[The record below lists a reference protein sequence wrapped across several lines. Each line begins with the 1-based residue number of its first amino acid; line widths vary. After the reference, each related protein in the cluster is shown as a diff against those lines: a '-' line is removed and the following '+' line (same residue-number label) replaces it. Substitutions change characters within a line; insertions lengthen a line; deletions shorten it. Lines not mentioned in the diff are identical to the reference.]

1 MRDGAQYFTAP
12 ASSAQRRYEALRAYF
27 LDEMPAAEVADRFG
41 YSTASIHQMASLLRQ
56 GRLNLFTQT
65 RPGPKGPRKATGQ
78 LRQRVLELR
87 AAGHSV
93 TEIAAACTGEGMP
106 VSAQTC
112 WQILDAEGLPRLPRR
127 DDGRR
132 GPPARLDPVK
142 AAAAP
147 GWPDV
152 PADLPCD
159 HAGLLLLLPA
169 MTQAG
174 LPDLV
179 SSAGYPSTRDLSS
192 WQSIGTLLL
201 AKCARKPRVSHAG
214 TLADDEGLAF
224 TLGLTALPKATHL
237 GTYSWRV
244 RRESNQKL
252 LTGLVQ
258 ALRPLGLATGG
269 QGFNCDF
276 HAIRHHGDQ
285 AVLEKHYV
293 PRRSQRTRAV
303 LTFFAQDHATSDM
316 VYSNADIT
324 KAEQAAEIIA
334 FADYWNNAAGS
345 DPGLLVF
352 DSQLTTYKILGQ
364 LSGRGITWLT
374 LRQRGK
380 TELARL
386 DALPASAWKTAVI
399 ARSAATGRAAL
410 HVGDWPEFAR
420 PDALVWVTVVFHGTA
435 AWRNHGLIIFP
446 LLFYRT
452 SVQLRCPAAPPG
464 GGLRPPGRPGGLGHL
479 LVGHP
484 ALRRGFPGLVKGD
497 ASASSPAT
505 PEAPLTWAGVLRH
518 PSCGR
523 RGDAPHPVFPLSPPE
538 PSLRRAGVRGGAPA
552 GAGGA
557 RLGNERR
564 PSPPPS
570 GGRRGL
576 LPGPRAGTWPS
587 VPSRQA
593 CSYSPGGRPPV
604 RRITRAVLYQL
615 AHSLV
620 AASTRAG
627 VSHGPRWSMTSV
639 LYRPMMLS
647 ASALS

>member
-1 MRDGAQYFTAP
+1 MRDGAQYFTEP

-56 GRLNLFTQT
+56 GRLTLFAGT

-93 TEIAAACTGEGMP
+93 TEIAAACTSEGLP

-142 AAAAP
+142 AAALP
-147 GWPDV
+147 GWPDA

-169 MTQAG
+169 MTQVG

-201 AKCARKPRVSHAG
+201 AKCARQPRVSHAG

-244 RRESNQKL
+244 RRQSNQKL
-252 LTGLVQ
+252 LTGLVK
-258 ALRPLGLATGG
+258 ALQPLGLATGEA
-269 QGFNCDF
+269 GFNCDF

-334 FADYWNNAAGS
+334 FADYWNNATGS

-364 LSGRGITWLT
+364 LSGRGIRWLT

-399 ARSAATGRAAL
+399 ARSGRYRRPRL
-410 HVGDWPEFAR
+410 HEDMVKLTDISGQVRQIAIKNIGRDEPTLIITNDLTTPGKNLFAR
-420 PDALVWVTVVFHGTA
+420 YAERMMVENELDAYIGGFHLDALTSGVPLNVDLDTTLTVA
-435 AWRNHGLIIFP
+435 AGNLYR
-446 LLFYRT
+446 LL
-452 SVQLRCPAAPPG
+452 
-464 GGLRPPGRPGGLGHL
+464 
-479 LVGHP
+479 
-484 ALRRGFPGLVKGD
+484 ALKLSRYEH
-497 ASASSPAT
+497 AT
-505 PEAPLTWAGVLRH
+505 P
-518 PSCGR
+518 
-523 RGDAPHPVFPLSPPE
+523 
-538 PSLRRAGVRGGAPA
+538 
-552 GAGGA
+552 
-557 RLGNERR
+557 
-564 PSPPPS
+564 
-570 GGRRGL
+570 
-576 LPGPRAGTWPS
+576 
-587 VPSRQA
+587 
-593 CSYSPGGRPPV
+593 
-604 RRITRAVLYQL
+604 
-615 AHSLV
+615 
-620 AASTRAG
+620 
-627 VSHGPRWSMTSV
+627 
-639 LYRPMMLS
+639 
-647 ASALS
+647 

>member
-56 GRLNLFTQT
+56 GRLTLFGGT

-93 TEIAAACTGEGMP
+93 TEIAAACTREGMP

-142 AAAAP
+142 AAATP

-169 MTQAG
+169 MTRVG

-179 SSAGYPSTRDLSS
+179 SSAGFPSTRDLSS

-201 AKCARKPRVSHAG
+201 AKCARQPRVSHAG

-334 FADYWNNAAGS
+334 FADYWNNATGS

-399 ARSAATGRAAL
+399 ARSGRYRRPRLHEDMVELTDISGQVRQIAVKNIGRDEPTLIITNDLTTPGKNLFARYAERMMVENELDAYIGGFHLDALTSGVPLNVDLDTTLTVAAGNLYRLLALNLSRYEHATPETLWRDFLDATGSLHIDPAGVTCAL
-410 HVGDWPEFAR
+410 
-420 PDALVWVTVVFHGTA
+420 
-435 AWRNHGLIIFP
+435 N
-446 LLFYRT
+446 
-452 SVQLRCPAAPPG
+452 LRS
-464 GGLRPPGRPGGLGHL
+464 H
-479 LVGHP
+479 HP
-484 ALRRGFPGLVKGD
+484 ALIDAGFAELQ
-497 ASASSPAT
+497 T
-505 PEAPLTWAGVLRH
+505 PIPWWDGRTLRF
-518 PSCGR
+518 R
-523 RGDAPHPVFPLSPPE
+523 FP
-538 PSLRRAGVRGGAPA
+538 
-552 GAGGA
+552 
-557 RLGNERR
+557 
-564 PSPPPS
+564 
-570 GGRRGL
+570 
-576 LPGPRAGTWPS
+576 PR
-587 VPSRQA
+587 
-593 CSYSPGGRPPV
+593 
-604 RRITRAVLYQL
+604 
-615 AHSLV
+615 
-620 AASTRAG
+620 
-627 VSHGPRWSMTSV
+627 
-639 LYRPMMLS
+639 
-647 ASALS
+647 

>member
-1 MRDGAQYFTAP
+1 MRDGAQYFTEP

-27 LDEMPAAEVADRFG
+27 LDEMSAAEVADRFG

-56 GRLNLFTQT
+56 GRLTLFAGT

-93 TEIAAACTGEGMP
+93 TEIAAACTSEGLP

-127 DDGRR
+127 DEGRR

-142 AAAAP
+142 AAALP
-147 GWPDV
+147 GWPDA

-169 MTQAG
+169 MTQVG

-179 SSAGYPSTRDLSS
+179 SSAGYPATRDLSS

-201 AKCARKPRVSHAG
+201 AKCARQPRVSHAG
-214 TLADDEGLAF
+214 TLADDDGLAF

-244 RRESNQKL
+244 RRESSQKL

-258 ALRPLGLATGG
+258 ALRPLGLAAGE

-276 HAIRHHGDQ
+276 HAIRHHRDQ

-334 FADYWNNAAGS
+334 FADYRNNATGS

-352 DSQLTTYKILGQ
+352 DSQLTTCKILGQ
-364 LSGRGITWLT
+364 LSGRGIRWLT

-399 ARSAATGRAAL
+399 ARSGRYRRPRLHEDMVKLTGISGQVRQIAIKNIGRDEPTLIITNDLTTPGKNLFARYAERMMVGNELDAYIGGFHLDALTSGVPLNVDLDTTLTVAAGNLYRLLALKLSRYEHATPETLWRDFLDATGTLHIHPAGVTCAL
-410 HVGDWPEFAR
+410 
-420 PDALVWVTVVFHGTA
+420 
-435 AWRNHGLIIFP
+435 
-446 LLFYRT
+446 
-452 SVQLRCPAAPPG
+452 SLRS
-464 GGLRPPGRPGGLGHL
+464 H
-479 LVGHP
+479 HP
-484 ALRRGFPGLVKGD
+484 ALIDAGFAELE
-497 ASASSPAT
+497 T
-505 PEAPLTWAGVLRH
+505 PIPWWDGRTLRF
-518 PSCGR
+518 R
-523 RGDAPHPVFPLSPPE
+523 FP
-538 PSLRRAGVRGGAPA
+538 
-552 GAGGA
+552 
-557 RLGNERR
+557 
-564 PSPPPS
+564 
-570 GGRRGL
+570 
-576 LPGPRAGTWPS
+576 PR
-587 VPSRQA
+587 
-593 CSYSPGGRPPV
+593 
-604 RRITRAVLYQL
+604 
-615 AHSLV
+615 
-620 AASTRAG
+620 
-627 VSHGPRWSMTSV
+627 
-639 LYRPMMLS
+639 
-647 ASALS
+647 